1 MADIFQEV
9 DEAIQKEKF
18 EKIWHDHKEKIVA
31 AILALIIATG
41 GISFYKN
48 WDEKRDG
55 DDTARLLNVLG
66 PDITAEKI
74 GAISNDTR
82 GGIATIGNFLS
93 AGLQL
98 EAGKNVDAVKTYESI
113 ISENYTPAALE
124 DLARVLKSQY
134 NDDIQSNLNTLKP
147 LLADQS
153 SPFHWHAKLQA
164 ATIEAENNNFDT
176 AISHLKSFEETDK
189 VSATLKQRADAML
202 HVYQIKQSQKK
213 NEEL

>member
-31 AILALIIATG
+31 AILVLIIATG
-41 GISFYKN
+41 GISFYKSWN
-48 WDEKRDG
+48 EKRDG
-55 DDTARLLNVLG
+55 VETARLLDVLG
-66 PDITAEKI
+66 ADISPETI
-74 GAISNDTR
+74 GEVSNNTR
-82 GGIATIGNFLS
+82 SGIATIGNFLS

-98 EAGKNVDAVKTYESI
+98 EAGQNNDAVETYATI
-113 ISENYTPAALE
+113 IDKNNAPAALE
-124 DLARVLKSQY
+124 DLARILKSQY
-134 NDDIQSNLNTLKP
+134 SEDNQANLKTLKP

-164 ATIEAENNNFDT
+164 ATIEAENKNFDT
-176 AISHLKSFEETDK
+176 AIAYLQSFEETDK

-202 HVYQIKQSQKK
+202 HVYQIKQSQIK
-213 NEEL
+213 NEK